1 MLGATCAI
9 VCALCL
15 PVAARA
21 QALPDGKGKV
31 EFVHNC
37 TACHRADMVTR
48 VKKTPDEWKK
58 NVFEMAARGTDGTK
72 ADLDNVVLYLDEFYA
87 TDKPASAAPAPS
99 TAPAPAAGTS
109 PDNEHVK
116 QLITDSLCLTCH
128 RIEHQGAFT
137 APSLNGVG
145 ARATPAEIRA
155 SIASPPAALEP
166 AYTLVKL
173 TTADGKTLTGRV
185 LHQDEQQLRVLEP
198 TGEVTDYDKSKLEKF
213 EIINDNPMPAYGH
226 RLSSDDLDSLARYL
240 SALPPIDDGVHK

>member
-9 VCALCL
+9 ACALCL

-48 VKKTPDEWKK
+48 VKKTPEEWKK

-72 ADLDNVVLYLDEFYA
+72 ADLDNVVVYLDTFYA
-87 TDKPASAAPAPS
+87 TDKPAAAAGITSAAV
-99 TAPAPAAGTS
+99 PAAGTAA
-109 PDNEHVK
+109 DNGHVK
-116 QLITDSLCLTCH
+116 QLIADSQCLTCH
-128 RIEHQGAFT
+128 RIEHEGAFT

-145 ARATPAEIRA
+145 ARATPAEIRS

-173 TTADGKTLTGRV
+173 TTAEGKTLTGRL
-185 LHQDEQQLRVLEP
+185 LHQDDQHLRVLEP
-198 TGEVTDYDKSKLEKF
+198 TGEVTDYDKSTLEKF

-226 RLSSDDLDSLARYL
+226 RLSADDLDNLARYL
-240 SALPPIDDGVHK
+240 STLPPIDDGVRK